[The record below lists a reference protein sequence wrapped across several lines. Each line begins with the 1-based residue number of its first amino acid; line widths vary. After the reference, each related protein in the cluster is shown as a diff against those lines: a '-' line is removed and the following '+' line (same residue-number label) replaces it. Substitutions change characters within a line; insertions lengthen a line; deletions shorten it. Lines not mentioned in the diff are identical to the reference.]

1 MRLSLK
7 TKFTLTTSLVV
18 LFVVALVSWLYVAR
32 LANQVIRDA
41 SERASFVAHQVLVA
55 SAQALTDAAQHGET
69 LDSDSYSDLRNY
81 VQSALDNSSGLNSLL
96 ESAMGYS
103 PTFYEITIVDQNGK
117 AMVSTD
123 SSLRSRAI
131 AVNPDASRLVR
142 ASFLDQ
148 LRILYGPPR
157 VYQTT
162 LPFDVNAAPFG
173 EIRVD
178 MSTALLRAEI
188 SRGLE
193 AAAEV
198 ALGAVLVATLLTILL
213 SRLALAPLAR
223 ISDQLDRISAGQFD
237 VEPVHQRDELGQ
249 VSSKISNIG
258 KQLRDV
264 REVFSTL
271 RENLNHVMAGLEDGL
286 MLFNADGRAVL
297 ISPSIEKFL
306 GVAPPTI
313 LGRRAGEIFP
323 EGHLMRDAL
332 HLNGDRM
339 QPIED
344 AEVQLDSPDGPRRIS
359 LICQVIS
366 EKGEPMGT
374 LLTLR
379 DLESYERLGSQ
390 LQVSER
396 LAAIGR
402 VTAGVAHEVKNPL
415 NSMRVWL
422 EVLKGNIPGE
432 ADGQQEGQQAV
443 KMLDNEIDRLDR
455 AVKTFLDFTRPVEFD
470 LSESDLPALLNEVL
484 DGARPAI
491 ARAGV
496 ALVQQIPDRFPSVR
510 MDRRLIHQAI
520 LNLIL
525 NACDAMGPG
534 GQLTV
539 KLTQDADNAQ
549 IRVTDTGKGISPENR
564 NKIFQLFFTTRPGGT
579 GIGLANTFRFVQLHN
594 GSIEFESEVGRG
606 TTFTIEL
613 PLGRT
618 AETPAAQA
626 RDFGLP
632 FAQGKV

>member
-18 LFVVALVSWLYVAR
+18 LFVVALVSWLYVGR
-32 LANQVIRDA
+32 LANQVIRDVN
-41 SERASFVAHQVLVA
+41 ERATFVAHQVLGA
-55 SAQALTDAAQHGET
+55 SGQALADSAERGET
-69 LDSDSYSDLRNY
+69 LKSDSGADLREY
-81 VQSALDNSSGLNSLL
+81 VQHSLDNSSALNSLL
-96 ESAMGYS
+96 ESAIGYA
-103 PTFYEITIVDQNGK
+103 PTIYEITITDQSGK
-117 AMVSTD
+117 ALVS
-123 SSLRSRAI
+123 S
-131 AVNPDASRLVR
+131 DASRRGRPIGINPNASLLVR
-142 ASFLDQ
+142 ASFIQQ

-157 VYQTT
+157 VYQVT
-162 LPFDVNAAPFG
+162 LPFDVSGAPFG

-178 MSTALLRAEI
+178 ISTALLREEI

-193 AAAEV
+193 SAAEV
-198 ALGAVLVATLLTILL
+198 ALIAVLAATLLAALL
-213 SRLALAPLAR
+213 SRVALAPLAR

-237 VEPVHQRDELGQ
+237 VEPVGQGDELGQ
-249 VSSKISNIG
+249 VSTKISNIG

-264 REVFSTL
+264 REVFSAL

-286 MLFNADGRAVL
+286 LLFNAEGRAVL
-297 ISPSIEKFL
+297 VSPSIEKFL
-306 GVAPPTI
+306 GVLPATI
-313 LGRRAGEIFP
+313 LGRRASEVFP
-323 EGHLMRDAL
+323 KGNLVRDVL
-332 HLNGDRM
+332 HLEGDRM

-344 AEVQLDSPDGPRRIS
+344 AELHLETPDGPRRVS

-390 LQVSER
+390 IQVSER
-396 LAAIGR
+396 LAALGR

-422 EVLKGNIPGE
+422 EVLKGNIPG
-432 ADGQQEGQQAV
+432 DVEGQQAV

-455 AVKTFLDFTRPVEFD
+455 AVKTFLDFARPVEID
-470 LSESDLPALLNEVL
+470 LSESDLPSLLNEIL
-484 DGARPAI
+484 ENARPAI
-491 ARAGV
+491 AKAGV
-496 ALVQQIPDRFPSVR
+496 VLATQVPDRFPGVR
-510 MDRRLIHQAI
+510 MDRRLIHQAV
-520 LNLIL
+520 LNLLL
-525 NACDAMGPG
+525 NGCDAMGPG

-539 KLTQDADNAQ
+539 KLAQDGDNAQ
-549 IRVTDTGKGISPENR
+549 IIVSDTGKGISPENR

-613 PLGRT
+613 PLART
-618 AETPAAQA
+618 VETPVPHVGDA
-626 RDFGLP
+626 GLP

>member
-18 LFVVALVSWLYVAR
+18 LFVVALVSWLYVGR
-32 LANQVIRDA
+32 LANQVIRDVN
-41 SERASFVAHQVLVA
+41 ERATFVAHQVLGA
-55 SAQALTDAAQHGET
+55 SGQALADSAERGET
-69 LDSDSYSDLRNY
+69 LNSDSVADLREY
-81 VQSALDNSSGLNSLL
+81 VQHSLDNSSALNSLL
-96 ESAMGYS
+96 ESAIGYA
-103 PTFYEITIVDQNGK
+103 PTIYEITITDQSGK
-117 AMVSTD
+117 ALVS
-123 SSLRSRAI
+123 S
-131 AVNPDASRLVR
+131 DASRRGRPIGINPNASLLAR
-142 ASFLDQ
+142 ASFIQQ

-157 VYQTT
+157 VYQVT
-162 LPFDVNAAPFG
+162 LPFDVSGAPFG

-178 MSTALLRAEI
+178 ISTALLREEI

-193 AAAEV
+193 SAAEV
-198 ALGAVLVATLLTILL
+198 ALIAVLAATLLAALL
-213 SRLALAPLAR
+213 SRVALAPLAR

-237 VEPVHQRDELGQ
+237 VEPVGQGDELGQ
-249 VSSKISNIG
+249 VSTKISNIG

-264 REVFSTL
+264 REVFSAL

-286 MLFNADGRAVL
+286 LLFNAEGRAVL
-297 ISPSIEKFL
+297 VSPSIEKFL
-306 GVAPPTI
+306 GVLPATI
-313 LGRRAGEIFP
+313 LGRRASEVFP
-323 EGHLMRDAL
+323 KGNLVRDVL
-332 HLNGDRM
+332 HLQGDRM

-344 AEVQLDSPDGPRRIS
+344 AELHLETPDGPRRVS

-390 LQVSER
+390 IQVSER
-396 LAAIGR
+396 LAALGR

-422 EVLKGNIPGE
+422 EVLKGNIPG
-432 ADGQQEGQQAV
+432 DVEGQQAV

-455 AVKTFLDFTRPVEFD
+455 AVKTFLDFARPVEID
-470 LSESDLPALLNEVL
+470 LSESDLPSLLNEIL
-484 DGARPAI
+484 ENARPAI
-491 ARAGV
+491 AKAGV
-496 ALVQQIPDRFPSVR
+496 MLATQVPDRFPGVR
-510 MDRRLIHQAI
+510 MDRRLIHQAV
-520 LNLIL
+520 LNLLL
-525 NACDAMGPG
+525 NGCDAMGPG

-539 KLTQDADNAQ
+539 KLAQDGDNAQ
-549 IRVTDTGKGISPENR
+549 IIVSDTGKGISPENR

-613 PLGRT
+613 PLART
-618 AETPAAQA
+618 VETPVPHVGDA
-626 RDFGLP
+626 GLP

>member
-18 LFVVALVSWLYVAR
+18 LFVVALVSWLYVGR
-32 LANQVIRDA
+32 LANQVIKDI
-41 SERASFVAHQVLVA
+41 SERATFVANQVLGA
-55 SAQALTDAAQHGET
+55 SGQALADSAERGET
-69 LDSDSYSDLRNY
+69 LNSDSAADLREY
-81 VQSALDNSSGLNSLL
+81 VQHSLDNSSALNSLL
-96 ESAMGYS
+96 ESAIGYA
-103 PTFYEITIVDQNGK
+103 PTIYEITITDQFGK
-117 AMVSTD
+117 ALVSSD
-123 SSLRSRAI
+123 SKLRGRPIPVYPTASL
-131 AVNPDASRLVR
+131 LVR
-142 ASFLDQ
+142 ASFIQQ

-157 VYQTT
+157 VYQVT
-162 LPFDVNAAPFG
+162 LPFDVSGAPFG

-178 MSTALLRAEI
+178 ISTALLRDVI

-193 AAAEV
+193 SAAEV
-198 ALGAVLVATLLTILL
+198 ALIAVLAATLLAALL
-213 SRLALAPLAR
+213 SRVALAPLAR

-237 VEPVHQRDELGQ
+237 VEPVRQSDELGQ
-249 VSSKISNIG
+249 VSTKISNIG

-264 REVFSTL
+264 REVFSAL

-286 MLFNADGRAVL
+286 LLFNAEGRAVL
-297 ISPSIEKFL
+297 ASPSIEKFL
-306 GVAPPTI
+306 GVLPATI
-313 LGRRAGEIFP
+313 LGRRASEIFP
-323 EGHLMRDAL
+323 KGNLVRDVL
-332 HLNGDRM
+332 HLNGEQM

-344 AEVQLDSPDGPRRIS
+344 AELHLETPDGPRRIS

-374 LLTLR
+374 LLTMR

-390 LQVSER
+390 IQVSER
-396 LAAIGR
+396 LAALGR

-422 EVLKGNIPGE
+422 EVLKGNIPG
-432 ADGQQEGQQAV
+432 DVEGQQAV

-455 AVKTFLDFTRPVEFD
+455 AVKTFLDFARPVEID
-470 LSESDLPALLNEVL
+470 LSESDLPSLLNEIL
-484 DGARPAI
+484 ENARPAI
-491 ARAGV
+491 AKAGV
-496 ALVQQIPDRFPSVR
+496 VLATQVPDRFPGVR
-510 MDRRLIHQAI
+510 MDRRLIHQAV

-525 NACDAMGPG
+525 NGCDAMGPG

-539 KLTQDADNAQ
+539 KLAQDDDNAQ
-549 IRVTDTGKGISPENR
+549 IIVSDTGKGISPENR

-613 PLGRT
+613 PLART
-618 AETPAAQA
+618 VETAVPHVG
-626 RDFGLP
+626 DDGLP

>member
-18 LFVVALVSWLYVAR
+18 LFVVALVSWLYVGR
-32 LANQVIRDA
+32 LANEVIRDIN
-41 SERASFVAHQVLVA
+41 ERASFVANQVLGA
-55 SAQALTDAAQHGET
+55 SAQALADSAERGET
-69 LDSDSYSDLRNY
+69 LNSDSAADLREY
-81 VQSALDNSSGLNSLL
+81 VQHSLDNSSALNSLL
-96 ESAMGYS
+96 ESAIGYA
-103 PTFYEITIVDQNGK
+103 PTIYEITITDQSGK
-117 AMVSTD
+117 ALVS
-123 SSLRSRAI
+123 S
-131 AVNPDASRLVR
+131 DAKQRRRPIPIYPSTALLVR
-142 ASFLDQ
+142 ASFIQQ

-157 VYQTT
+157 IYQVT
-162 LPFDVNAAPFG
+162 LPFDVSGAPFG

-178 MSTALLRAEI
+178 ISTALLRDVI
-188 SRGLE
+188 SRGLYS
-193 AAAEV
+193 AAQV
-198 ALGAVLVATLLTILL
+198 ALIAVLAATLLAALL
-213 SRLALAPLAR
+213 SRIALAPLAR

-237 VEPVHQRDELGQ
+237 VEPVKQSDELGQ
-249 VSSKISNIG
+249 VSTKISNIG

-264 REVFSTL
+264 REVFSAL

-286 MLFNADGRAVL
+286 LLFNADGRAVL
-297 ISPSIEKFL
+297 ASPSIEKFL
-306 GVAPPTI
+306 GVAPATI

-323 EGHLMRDAL
+323 QGNLVHDVL
-332 HLNGDRM
+332 HLTGDRM

-344 AEVQLDSPDGPRRIS
+344 AELHLETPDGPRRVS

-390 LQVSER
+390 IQVSER
-396 LAAIGR
+396 LAALGR

-422 EVLKGNIPGE
+422 EVLKGNIP
-432 ADGQQEGQQAV
+432 ADLEGQQAV

-455 AVKTFLDFTRPVEFD
+455 AVKTFLDFARPVEID
-470 LSESDLPALLNEVL
+470 LSESDLPSLLNEIL
-484 DGARPAI
+484 ENARPAI
-491 ARAGV
+491 AKAGV
-496 ALVQQIPDRFPSVR
+496 VLATQIPERFPGVR
-510 MDRRLIHQAI
+510 MDRRLIHQAV

-525 NACDAMGPG
+525 NGCDAMGPG

-539 KLTQDADNAQ
+539 KLAQNDDKAQ
-549 IRVTDTGKGISPENR
+549 IIVTDTGKGITPENR

-579 GIGLANTFRFVQLHN
+579 GIGLANSFRFVQLHN

-613 PLGRT
+613 PLART
-618 AETPAAQA
+618 VETPVPHAG
-626 RDFGLP
+626 DGGLP
-632 FAQGKV
+632 TTQGKV

>member
-18 LFVVALVSWLYVAR
+18 LFVVALVSWLFVASLTR
-32 LANQVIRDA
+32 QVIHDA
-41 SERASFVAHQVLVA
+41 NDRASFVAHQALVA
-55 SAQALTDAAQHGET
+55 SAQALAESAEHGET
-69 LDSDSYSDLRNY
+69 LNSDSAADLREY
-81 VQSALDNSSGLNSLL
+81 VQHSLDNSSALNSLL
-96 ESAMGYS
+96 ESAIGYA
-103 PTFYEITIVDQNGK
+103 PTIYEITITDQSAK
-117 AMVSTD
+117 ALVSSD
-123 SSLRSRAI
+123 AALRGRQIPVKPNASLL
-131 AVNPDASRLVR
+131 DHASLLEQIRT
-142 ASFLDQ
+142 
-148 LRILYGPPR
+148 LYGPPK
-157 VYQTT
+157 VYQVT
-162 LPFDVNAAPFG
+162 LPFDVSGVPFG

-178 MSTALLRAEI
+178 MSTALLRDEI
-188 SRGLE
+188 SHGLLG
-193 AAAEV
+193 AGQI
-198 ALGAVLVATLLTILL
+198 ALGAVLFATLLAAVL
-213 SRLALAPLAR
+213 SRIALAPLAR

-237 VEPVHQRDELGQ
+237 VEPVAQADELGQ
-249 VSSKISNIG
+249 VSTKISNIG

-306 GVAPPTI
+306 GVLPAAI

-323 EGHLMRDAL
+323 QGHLIRDVL

-339 QPIED
+339 QPVED
-344 AEVQLDSPDGPRRIS
+344 AELQLDSPEGPRRIS

-422 EVLKGNIPGE
+422 EVLKGNIPG
-432 ADGQQEGQQAV
+432 DLEGQQAV
-443 KMLDNEIDRLDR
+443 KMLDSEIDRLDR
-455 AVKTFLDFTRPVEFD
+455 AVKTFLDFTHPVEID
-470 LSESDLPALLNEVL
+470 LSESDLPGLLNEIL
-484 DGARPAI
+484 ENARPAI
-491 ARAGV
+491 AKAGV
-496 ALVQQIPDRFPSVR
+496 VLATQIPERFPPVR
-510 MDRRLIHQAI
+510 MDRRLIHQAV

-525 NACDAMGPG
+525 NACEAMGPG

-539 KLTQDADNAQ
+539 KLAQDADNAQ
-549 IRVTDTGKGISPENR
+549 ILVSDTGKGISPENR

-618 AETPAAQA
+618 AETPAPHA
-626 RDFGLP
+626 RDIGLP

>member
-18 LFVVALVSWLYVAR
+18 LFVVALVSWLFVAR

-41 SERASFVAHQVLVA
+41 HDRATFVARQVLVA
-55 SAQALTDAAQHGET
+55 SAQALADSAERGET
-69 LDSDSYSDLRNY
+69 LNSESPSDLRKY
-81 VQSALDNSSGLNSLL
+81 VQHSLDNSSGLNALL
-96 ESAMGYS
+96 ESAVGYS
-103 PTFYEITIVDQNGK
+103 LNVYEITIVDQSGQ
-117 AMVSTD
+117 AMVSSD
-123 SSLRSRAI
+123 ASLRGRR
-131 AVNPDASRLVR
+131 VGTKPDASLLVR
-142 ASFLDQ
+142 EKFLNQ

-157 VYQTT
+157 VYQVTV
-162 LPFDVNAAPFG
+162 PFDVSGAPFG

-178 MSTALLRAEI
+178 MSTALLREEI
-188 SRGLE
+188 SHGL
-193 AAAEV
+193 ASATEV
-198 ALGAVLVATLLTILL
+198 AIGAVFAATLLTIIL
-213 SRLALAPLAR
+213 SRIALAPLAR

-237 VEPVHQRDELGQ
+237 VEPVHQADELGQ
-249 VSSKISNIG
+249 VSTKISNIG

-286 MLFNADGRAVL
+286 LLFNADGRAVL
-297 ISPSIEKFL
+297 VSPSIEKFL
-306 GVAPPTI
+306 GVSPATI
-313 LGRRAGEIFP
+313 IGRRAGEIFP
-323 EGHLMRDAL
+323 PGNLVRDVL
-332 HLNGDRM
+332 HLAGDHM
-339 QPIED
+339 EPIEN
-344 AEVQLDSPDGPRRIS
+344 AELHLDSPDGPRRVS

-396 LAAIGR
+396 LAALGR

-422 EVLKGNIPGE
+422 EVLKGNIPG
-432 ADGQQEGQQAV
+432 DVEGQQAV

-455 AVKTFLDFTRPVEFD
+455 AVKTFLDFTHPVEIE
-470 LSESDLPALLNEVL
+470 LIESDLPALLNEIL
-484 DGARPAI
+484 ENGRPAI
-491 ARAGV
+491 AKAGV
-496 ALVQQIPDRFPSVR
+496 VLATQIPDRFPPVR

-520 LNLIL
+520 LNLLL
-525 NACDAMGPG
+525 NACEAMGPG
-534 GQLTV
+534 GKLSV
-539 KLTQDADNAQ
+539 KLTQHEDKAH
-549 IRVTDTGKGISPENR
+549 ILVSDTGKGISLENR
-564 NKIFQLFFTTRPGGT
+564 KKIFQLFFTTRPGGT

-618 AETPAAQA
+618 VEAAVPHQ
-626 RDFGLP
+626 RDLGLP